1 MPDETTTPKPNRT
14 PWIIAGVLGCLVLC
28 LLLVVIGGGAYYL
41 TSNNTTA
48 ANSLTRVAAQP
59 TLPPVTV
66 PPVPTIVLPT
76 VVLPTVIVPTVVLP
90 TLPAVQPTQP
100 VVQPTQPVVQPTLP
114 AIAILP
120 AATVAQPTATA
131 TVSATTTTAPTKT
144 PVVTAPTGKIAF
156 TVRRGDRPEDNSIWI
171 MNADGSGAKQILTRS
186 SEPSFSPDG
195 TKIAYYQWSDGI
207 FVANADGT
215 NSKKILGEA
224 ASGYLSWS
232 HDGRW
237 IAFSVRPGRTGN
249 IATDAIAP
257 DGTGRRPVV
266 VGWSPS
272 WSPDDTQVVFQTC
285 RGSDCGIFKA
295 ASSGGDAIP
304 VITDDGGLAAWSPDG
319 KIVLYQKD
327 VDGQKQLF
335 VINTDGTGKKQL
347 TAGASLHV
355 SANWSSDG
363 KFIFYRS
370 PEGGQWGIWRM
381 NADGTNPV
389 KIANDMPPGDW
400 PYDRIAVTK

>member
-1 MPDETTTPKPNRT
+1 MSNETIPPKPNRT
-14 PWIIAGVLGCLVLC
+14 PWIIAGVLGCLVVC
-28 LLLVVIGGGAYYL
+28 LLLVVIGGGAYYFM
-41 TSNNTTA
+41 SNNTTA
-48 ANSLTRVAAQP
+48 ANSLTRVAGQP
-59 TLPPVTV
+59 TVPSVTV
-66 PPVPTIVLPT
+66 PTVVLPT
-76 VVLPTVIVPTVVLP
+76 VVLPTVVLP
-90 TLPAVQPTQP
+90 TLPLIQPTLPALQPTQP
-100 VVQPTQPVVQPTLP
+100 LVQPTLP
-114 AIAILP
+114 AILP
-120 AATVAQPTATA
+120 TATVALPPTGA
-131 TVSATTTTAPTKT
+131 TVSTTATTAPTKP

-156 TVRRGDRPEDNSIWI
+156 TVRRGDRPEDNNIWM
-171 MNADGSGAKQILTRS
+171 MNADGSGAKQILTKA

-195 TKIAYYQWSDGI
+195 TKIAYYGWSDGI
-207 FVANADGT
+207 FVANVDGT
-215 NSKKILGEA
+215 NSKKILGESS
-224 ASGYLSWS
+224 SGFLSWS

-237 IAFSVRPGRTGN
+237 IAFSVRPGRAGN

-304 VITDDGGLAAWSPDG
+304 VIADDGGLAAWSPDG
-319 KIVLYQKD
+319 KTVLYQKD

-335 VINTDGTGKKQL
+335 VINPDGTGKKQL
-347 TAGASLHV
+347 TAGTSLHV

-370 PEGGQWGIWRM
+370 PEGGAWGIWRM
-381 NADGTNPV
+381 NFDGTNPV